1 MGYNLDEKEYK
12 KAMEGQKQ
20 DYPQGI
26 PECGTDALRFALVS
40 YTAQG
45 GTGLYFSDF
54 ACIFQICSCLYHS
67 RLDLLS
73 VLLCWQTYHE
83 RSPWGTEKSG
93 HVRQVA
99 VRSRLL

>member
-45 GTGLYFSDF
+45 GTGFHFSDLLLSF
-54 ACIFQICSCLYHS
+54 DHS

-73 VLLCWQTYHE
+73 MLLYRQICCKQEPCGAQISH
-83 RSPWGTEKSG
+83 
-93 HVRQVA
+93 HVRRVA
-99 VRSRLL
+99 VRGRIL